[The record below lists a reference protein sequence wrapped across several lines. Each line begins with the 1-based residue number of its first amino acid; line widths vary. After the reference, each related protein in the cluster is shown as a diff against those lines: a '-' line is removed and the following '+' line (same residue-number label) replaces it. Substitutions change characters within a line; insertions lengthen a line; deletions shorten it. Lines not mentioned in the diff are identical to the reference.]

1 MTQQNEPWEVKV
13 TQARA
18 ARDVRLARV
27 DPPLENVPEELP
39 LNSLG
44 LPKAVLTARELEI
57 TETYTATQLL
67 AALRERKISVEEVTR
82 AFLRRAAVA
91 HAAVSFTLS

>member
-1 MTQQNEPWEVKV
+1 MTQQNKPWEVKV
-13 TQARA
+13 AQART
-18 ARDVRLARV
+18 ARDARLAKV
-27 DPPLENVPEELP
+27 EPPLKNIPEELP

-57 TETYTATQLL
+57 TETYTVTQLL
-67 AALRERKISVEEVTR
+67 AVLRERTISVEEVTR

>member
-1 MTQQNEPWEVKV
+1 MTKQNEPWEAKV
-13 TQARA
+13 ALARV
-18 ARDVRLARV
+18 ARDARLARV
-27 DPPLENVPEELP
+27 DPPLKHIPEELP

-44 LPKAVLTARELEI
+44 LPKTVLTTRELEI
-57 TETYTATQLL
+57 TENYTVTQLL

-91 HAAVSFTLS
+91 HAAVSFTSF